1 MSFLRKQESVYKMQK
16 ITYDTIILGGGISGL
31 VAAYGQQKKGKNAL
45 LLEASDRLGGVIQ
58 TVFKD
63 GYRLE
68 QGPNSI
74 LTNEE
79 LAALIED
86 LGISD
91 KVRKN
96 EKIASTRY
104 LLFNDMPL
112 KMVPSWGLLKSGFLN
127 FSMVWA
133 FLSERFRKKGGL
145 NDESIADFIRR
156 RLNGDILNRMINPLV
171 TGVYAGDPERLSLRS
186 TFKKLYAMEQNYG
199 SLVKAMFNRDKNGHK
214 REAMSFDGGLNSLI
228 EGLANNL
235 EGKFKTGTVITKV
248 KTVEEGFE
256 VCIEK
261 EGETETILA
270 KEIISTLPTTVTSKV
285 FDFMDVDLRN
295 ELNQIEYAPM
305 LLLYL
310 GYPKENVGQE
320 LNGFGYLNAQQENQ
334 PYLGGIWTS
343 AIFPEVAKEGNELFT
358 LFVGGVN
365 NKSVV
370 TNKEEAIEK
379 AKKAFEKHMKIKGS
393 SSFQSEYLYERAI
406 PQFNLG
412 HYKLMEKIDAIEKR
426 NPGLHISGNWRT
438 GVAIGDCVSGNLD
451 F

>member
-1 MSFLRKQESVYKMQK
+1 MQK
-16 ITYDTIILGGGISGL
+16 TTYDTIVLGGGISGL
-31 VAAYGQQKKGKNAL
+31 VAAYGQHKKGKNIL
-45 LLEASDRLGGVIQ
+45 LLEGSDRLGGVIQ
-58 TVFKD
+58 TVTKE

-74 LTNEE
+74 LTNQE
-79 LAALIED
+79 LSELILD
-86 LGISD
+86 LGIGD

-96 EKIASTRY
+96 EEIASTRY
-104 LLFNDMPL
+104 LLFKDMPL
-112 KMVPSWGLLKSGFLN
+112 KMAPSWGLLKSGFLN
-127 FSMVWA
+127 FSMAWA
-133 FLSERFRKKGGL
+133 FLTELFRKKGLL

-214 REAMSFDGGLNSLI
+214 REAMSFDGGLNTLI
-228 EGLANNL
+228 EGLTNSLNGQVEKETFVSKIDPVENGFEIVCEKASN
-235 EGKFKTGTVITKV
+235 T
-248 KTVEEGFE
+248 KTV
-256 VCIEK
+256 
-261 EGETETILA
+261 LA
-270 KEIISTLPTTVTSKV
+270 KEVISTLPTIATSEI
-285 FDFMDVDLRN
+285 FGFMN
-295 ELNQIEYAPM
+295 EGLKKGLQDIEYAPM

-310 GYPKENVGQE
+310 GYPKESVGQE

-370 TNKEEAIEK
+370 SNKEEAIEK
-379 AKKAFEKHMKIKGS
+379 AKNAFEKHMKITGS
-393 SSFQSEYLYERAI
+393 SSFQSHFLYERAI

-412 HYKLMEKIDAIEKR
+412 YYKLMEKVDAMEKEF
-426 NPGLHISGNWRT
+426 PGLHISGNWRS
-438 GVAIGDCVSGNLD
+438 GVAIGDCVTGNLD

>member
-1 MSFLRKQESVYKMQK
+1 MQNTK
-16 ITYDTIILGGGISGL
+16 YDTIILGGGISGL
-31 VAAYGQQKKGKNAL
+31 VAAYSQHKKGKNIL
-45 LLEASDRLGGVIQ
+45 LLEASNRLGGVIQ
-58 TVFKD
+58 TITKD

-74 LTNEE
+74 LTNAE
-79 LAALIED
+79 LSQLIED
-86 LGISD
+86 LGISE

-96 EKIASTRY
+96 EEIASTRY
-104 LLFNDMPL
+104 LLYKDMPL
-112 KMVPSWGLLKSGFLN
+112 KMAPSWSLLKSGFLN

-133 FLSERFRKKGGL
+133 FLSERFRKKGEL
-145 NDESIADFIRR
+145 EDESIADFIRR

-171 TGVYAGDPERLSLRS
+171 TGVYAGDPEKLSLRS
-186 TFKKLYAMEQNYG
+186 TFKKLYAMEQDYG
-199 SLVKAMFNRDKNGHK
+199 SLVKAMFNRDKNAHK
-214 REAMSFDGGLNSLI
+214 REALSFEGGLNTLI
-228 EGLANNL
+228 EGLTNNL
-235 EGKFKTGTVITKV
+235 DGKIKTGAMITKV
-248 KTVEEGFE
+248 KPVEAGFE
-256 VCIEK
+256 VSFEK
-261 EGETETILA
+261 EGETETVLA
-270 KEIISTLPTTVTSKV
+270 KELISTLPTTTTSTV
-285 FDFMDVDLRN
+285 FDFMDADLRN

-365 NKSVV
+365 NKAVA

-379 AKKAFEKHMKIKGS
+379 AKKAFEKHMKIKGG
-393 SSFQSEYLYERAI
+393 SSFQSHYLYERAI

-412 HYKLMEKIDAIEKR
+412 HYKVMDKVDDVEKLY
-426 NPGLHISGNWRT
+426 PGLHISGNWRT
-438 GVAIGDCVSGNLD
+438 GVAIGDCVAGNLI
-451 F
+451 